1 MERYGWLCLHL
12 IRKTLVMLLSFRI
25 DNLNRT
31 DRLLLHIPKSFQEL
45 QDLNGLL
52 KKYRDIYPYRIFICY
67 VITYLLYVGL
77 SHHDRYT
84 PC

>member
-1 MERYGWLCLHL
+1 
-12 IRKTLVMLLSFRI
+12 MLLSFRI

-31 DRLLLHIPKSFQEL
+31 DRSHLRIPKSFQEL

-52 KKYRDIYPYRIFICY
+52 KKYRDIYPYRIFVCY
-67 VITYLLYVGL
+67 VTTYLLYVGL
-77 SHHDRYT
+77 SHHGRYI